1 MKSLNSSPNQHGDF
15 VREGFVGECPPMTN
29 TKTWKMHSSKKK
41 QKRTL
46 RPRGLKGS
54 QKIYSGSEI
63 LRKKKS
69 KKKES
74 S

>member
-41 QKRTL
+41 NRKEPKASRAQGLSKNLQWL
-46 RPRGLKGS
+46 RN
-54 QKIYSGSEI
+54 
-63 LRKKKS
+63 S
-69 KKKES
+69 KKKEK
-74 S
+74 